1 MPSDLKFFQ
10 RTTIG
15 NHNNCVFM
23 GRKTWESIPEKFRP
37 LKNRTNFVLSRSLK
51 DENCHVI
58 ASIDELEEK
67 LKSFEFE
74 EVWCIGGAS
83 LYRDLIQEIIYL
95 YISIKTI

>member
-1 MPSDLKFFQ
+1 
-10 RTTIG
+10 
-15 NHNNCVFM
+15 M

-58 ASIDELEEK
+58 GSIDELEEK

-74 EVWCIGGAS
+74 EVWCIGGAT
-83 LYRDLIQEIIYL
+83 LYKDLIQEIIYL
-95 YISIKTI
+95 FILIKTI